1 MIPKIIHYCW
11 LSNDPMPAELKRCIK
26 SWKRK
31 LPDYKIK
38 KWDTHNFDI
47 YSIPFV
53 AEACKMR
60 KWAFACDYIRVYALY
75 TEGGIYLDSDVF
87 VRNSLDFCLANRAF
101 SAGKTHY
108 TLSLIFYTFI
118 LHQYCLFIL
127 LIRYLSFI
135 YNII

>member
-53 AEACKMR
+53 AEHVRCENGHLLVIIFVYMHFIR
-60 KWAFACDYIRVYALY
+60 KGEYIWIQMFLS
-75 TEGGIYLDSDVF
+75 GIV
-87 VRNSLDFCLANRAF
+87 
-101 SAGKTHY
+101 
-108 TLSLIFYTFI
+108 
-118 LHQYCLFIL
+118 
-127 LIRYLSFI
+127 
-135 YNII
+135 

>member
-1 MIPKIIHYCW
+1 M
-11 LSNDPMPAELKRCIK
+11 SNDPMPAELKRCIK

-60 KWAFACDYIRVYALY
+60 NGHLLVIIFVYMYFIRKGEYIWIQMFLS
-75 TEGGIYLDSDVF
+75 GIV
-87 VRNSLDFCLANRAF
+87 
-101 SAGKTHY
+101 
-108 TLSLIFYTFI
+108 
-118 LHQYCLFIL
+118 
-127 LIRYLSFI
+127 
-135 YNII
+135 

>member
-1 MIPKIIHYCW
+1 

-60 KWAFACDYIRVYALY
+60 K
-75 TEGGIYLDSDVF
+75 
-87 VRNSLDFCLANRAF
+87 
-101 SAGKTHY
+101 
-108 TLSLIFYTFI
+108 
-118 LHQYCLFIL
+118 
-127 LIRYLSFI
+127 
-135 YNII
+135 

>member
-87 VRNSLDFCLANRAF
+87 VRNSLDFCLANRALR
-101 SAGKTHY
+101 KVTKEK
-108 TLSLIFYTFI
+108 IFNI
-118 LHQYCLFIL
+118 LTEFRFRQLFLVRKKDIL
-127 LIRYLSFI
+127 L
-135 YNII
+135 